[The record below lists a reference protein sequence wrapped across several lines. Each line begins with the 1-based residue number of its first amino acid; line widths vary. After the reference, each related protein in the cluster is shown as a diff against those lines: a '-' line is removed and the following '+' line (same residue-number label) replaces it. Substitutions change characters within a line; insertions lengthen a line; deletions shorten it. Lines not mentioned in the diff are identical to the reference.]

1 MPSLEPSL
9 YILQRSISISVLF
22 KQQGWGFYNSTSHV
36 LHIMNDNL
44 EICSTCYKHIPRVF
58 SHPSYPLKYHVL
70 IHWTSLQS
78 SGRDEKVRRFFHFP
92 IKSSVSWTSM
102 IFINLFFPGSS
113 RKRKPP
119 PYKRPPL
126 QAPPGLQVREA
137 EAVAEVEALAGEE
150 VAAGEELRQL
160 PPPPPP
166 PCWTLTAPL

>member
-1 MPSLEPSL
+1 
-9 YILQRSISISVLF
+9 
-22 KQQGWGFYNSTSHV
+22 
-36 LHIMNDNL
+36 
-44 EICSTCYKHIPRVF
+44 
-58 SHPSYPLKYHVL
+58 
-70 IHWTSLQS
+70 
-78 SGRDEKVRRFFHFP
+78 
-92 IKSSVSWTSM
+92 M

-150 VAAGEELRQL
+150 VAAGGELRQL
-160 PPPPPP
+160 PQLPPP